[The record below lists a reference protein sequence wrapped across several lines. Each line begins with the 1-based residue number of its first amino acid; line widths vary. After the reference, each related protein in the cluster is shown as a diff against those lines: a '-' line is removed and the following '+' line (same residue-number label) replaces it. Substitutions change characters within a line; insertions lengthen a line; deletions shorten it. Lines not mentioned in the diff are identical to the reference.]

1 MYHMLLFYQLS
12 FTCYSSIINY
22 TIALFI
28 ALINFHLLF
37 IYYQLHFC
45 FIHPTN
51 LLYHPTNL
59 PYHPTKLLYHPTNLL
74 YHPTNLLYQYPLIL
88 WKVPRLA
95 VKRDS
100 RKLNKNKQTGMIKVR
115 TYSHIP
121 ALSPFLACRAPRH
134 FTDDEGKL

>member
-74 YHPTNLLYQYPLIL
+74 YQYPLIL

>member
-22 TIALFI
+22 TIVLFI
-28 ALINFHLLF
+28 ALINFTCYLSITNYTFVLF
-37 IYYQLHFC
+37 IPLTC
-45 FIHPTN
+45 SIIPLTCPIIPLNCSIIPLTCSINIH
-51 LLYHPTNL
+51 
-59 PYHPTKLLYHPTNLL
+59 
-74 YHPTNLLYQYPLIL
+74 
-88 WKVPRLA
+88 WKVPHLA